1 MRGMIDMKIGQEV
14 KFVKEILNI
23 AKEGTPVGYTVN
35 MFKGE
40 KMIITEIDEYGFVKI
55 NNKAISIN
63 PVWLV

>member
-1 MRGMIDMKIGQEV
+1 MKIGQEV

-23 AKEGTPVGYTVN
+23 AKEGTLVGDTVN

-55 NNKAISIN
+55 NNKDTSIN

>member
-1 MRGMIDMKIGQEV
+1 MKIGQEV

-23 AKEGTPVGYTVN
+23 AKEGTLVGDTVN

-55 NNKAISIN
+55 NNKDISIN